1 MGILAQRNR
10 GNSASRAGAT
20 LLAAGAALL
29 IASSAPARDARNDNG
44 EPPTLHALVLSSD
57 LIVVG
62 KISRVMMVDRE
73 NDLADISYNHTPRF
87 TAVIATIQVDDTLR
101 GDQATTV
108 RFTYPKMPRV
118 SGEPVYDV
126 GADGVWLLRKS
137 DKRDEWVA
145 DEQGRLQPRERKEQ
159 IRAILN
165 ASKASGSTGKKDDDS
180 P

>member
-1 MGILAQRNR
+1 MAFLAHRKR
-10 GNSASRAGAT
+10 VSSALQAGAT
-20 LLAAGAALL
+20 LLVAAAAFLF
-29 IASSAPARDARNDNG
+29 ATPAPGRDARNENS

-62 KISRVMMVDRE
+62 KIVRTMQVDRE

-101 GDQATTV
+101 GDATQTV

-118 SGEPVYDV
+118 SGEPVYDMV
-126 GADGVWLLRKS
+126 ADGVWLLRKS
-137 DKRDEWVA
+137 EKRDEWIA

-165 ASKASGSTGKKDDDS
+165 ASRATGGNKKDNNS